1 MAGKLVGV
9 ILLLCGLVAGVALWY
24 LQIHAF
30 YDEVPATGPE
40 DVRLTARA
48 SGAPEPVA
56 HGDFRAID
64 SDSSPIRYRACFT
77 LEAPRAEL
85 EARYVTLE
93 DAVPLVAPGWFDCF
107 DADALGAALAD
118 GTATAF
124 MGVENIEYGVD
135 RVVAVFEDG
144 RGVAWHRLNR
154 CGEEVFDGKPAPEG
168 CPPPPQGET

>member
-1 MAGKLVGV
+1 MAGKMVGV

-40 DVRLTARA
+40 DVRLTARE

-107 DADALGAALAD
+107 DAEAVGEALA
-118 GTATAF
+118 AREARA
-124 MGVENIEYGVD
+124 VLSEREIHRGVD
-135 RVVAVFEDG
+135 RVIAVFPDG
-144 RGVAWHRLNR
+144 RAYAWNQLN
-154 CGEEVFDGKPAPEG
+154 GTLE
-168 CPPPPQGET
+168 Q

>member
-1 MAGKLVGV
+1 MTGKLVSLL
-9 ILLLCGLVAGVALWY
+9 ILASGLIGGAALWY

-30 YDEVPATGPE
+30 YDEVPASGPE

-48 SGAPEPVA
+48 SGVPEPVA

-77 LEAPRAEL
+77 VSMPRADLAET
-85 EARYVTLE
+85 YVTIE

-107 DADALGAALAD
+107 DAGAVGAALEN
-118 GTATAF
+118 GSATAF
-124 MGVENIEYGVD
+124 LGVENIEYGVD
-135 RVVAVFEDG
+135 RVVAIFEDG